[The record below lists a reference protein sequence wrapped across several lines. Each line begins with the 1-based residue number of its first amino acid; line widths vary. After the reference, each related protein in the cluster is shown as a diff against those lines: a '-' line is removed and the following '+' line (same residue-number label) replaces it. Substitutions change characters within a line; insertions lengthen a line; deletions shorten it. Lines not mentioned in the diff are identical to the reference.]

1 MKFILEKS
9 KYLALIGVVALM
21 LATFA
26 AFAWGTLKTIDTIVL
41 VVSSMGMDKAIIVK
55 LIEIV
60 DSFLIATALLIF
72 SVSLYELFIEKLDL
86 PGWMLAH
93 DLHQLKTKLGSMVAL
108 VMTVKFLEKLLDVKD
123 AASLL
128 QIGVAITLVSGVLIA
143 FGYFGSKD

>member
-1 MKFILEKS
+1 MTVPCHFWHILEHGHFPCASFGAHSDSILFILKTAICDRARYRKREMKFILEKS

-60 DSFLIATALLIF
+60 
-72 SVSLYELFIEKLDL
+72 V
-86 PGWMLAH
+86 
-93 DLHQLKTKLGSMVAL
+93 
-108 VMTVKFLEKLLDVKD
+108 
-123 AASLL
+123 
-128 QIGVAITLVSGVLIA
+128 
-143 FGYFGSKD
+143 